1 MGKRH
6 FFIASL
12 LICACGAFSQSY
24 ERLHREAIVADT
36 HNDVLSSAS
45 MKGLTLDTDLS
56 GKTHSDIARLRKGG
70 VDVQVFSIF
79 CNELFG
85 KDTAFKFANMEIDSL
100 YAIVKRNP
108 ATMAIVKTPAQ
119 LSQAIRQHKLACMM
133 GVEGGHMIEDRMD
146 YLDKLYKR
154 GVRYM
159 TLTWNNSTS
168 WASSAKDE
176 SQHILR
182 PAPLQP
188 IPLPQPPRLTRR
200 YRKKAP
206 ANQTLLQEDSTKG
219 LTRFGRRIVRHM
231 NKLGMMV
238 DLSHVGEQTF
248 WDVIAITKKPVLV
261 SHSCVYDL
269 CPVFRN
275 LKDEQILAVGR
286 NGGVIDINFYSGFLD
301 SNFLKRK
308 DAFIAAHKAEIDSL
322 KKLNPTGFETD
333 IWFTTQHKAEADA
346 MRPPLSLLLDHIDY
360 IVELIGTDHVGIGS
374 DFDGIESTPQEIND
388 VTDLPLITKGLL
400 ERGYSPTDIK
410 KILGGNF
417 IRVFKANAVLPK
429 SKPKQP

>member
-1 MGKRH
+1 MS
-6 FFIASL
+6 A
-12 LICACGAFSQSY
+12 AAAFSQSY
-24 ERLHREAIVADT
+24 EKLHRDAIVADT
-36 HNDVLSSAS
+36 HNDVLSTAS
-45 MKGLTLDTDLS
+45 MKGLRLDSNLS
-56 GKTHSDIARLRKGG
+56 GKTHSDIARFKKAG
-70 VDVQVFSIF
+70 VDIQVFSIF

-85 KDTAFKFANMEIDSL
+85 KDTAYKYANIEIDSL
-100 YAIVKRNP
+100 YATVGRNH

-119 LSQAIRQHKLACMM
+119 LERAVGQHKLACMM
-133 GVEGGHMIEDRMD
+133 GVEGGHMIEDRLD

-188 IPLPQPPRLTRR
+188 IPLPHPPRLARR
-200 YRKKAP
+200 HKKKAP
-206 ANQTLLQEDSTKG
+206 ANQTLLQEDSIKG
-219 LTRFGRRIVRHM
+219 LTRFGRRVVRHM

-275 LKDEQILAVGR
+275 LKDEQILAVGK
-286 NGGVIDINFYSGFLD
+286 NGGVIDVNFYSGFLD
-301 SNFLKRK
+301 SNYLPRK
-308 DAFIAAHKAEIDSL
+308 DAFIAAHKTEIDSL
-322 KKLNPTGFETD
+322 KRLNPTGFD
-333 IWFTTQHKAEADA
+333 IDTWLTTQHKAEADA

-360 IVELIGTDHVGIGS
+360 IVNLVGADHIGIGS

-388 VTDLPLITKGLL
+388 VTNLPLITKGLL
-400 ERGYSPTDIK
+400 ERGYSATDIK
-410 KILGGNF
+410 KILGSNF
-417 IRVFKANAVLPK
+417 IRVFKANAPPPRA
-429 SKPKQP
+429 KPKQP

>member
-1 MGKRH
+1 MGKG
-6 FFIASL
+6 FVFISAL
-12 LICACGAFSQSY
+12 LCYTTAAFSQSY
-24 ERLHREAIVADT
+24 LRLHREAIVADT

-45 MKGLTLDTDLS
+45 MKGLPLDSNLS
-56 GKTHSDIARLRKGG
+56 GKTHSDIARLRKAG

-85 KDTAFKFANMEIDSL
+85 KDTAFKYANIEIDSL
-100 YAIVKRNP
+100 YAVAKRNP
-108 ATMAIVKTPAQ
+108 ATMTIVKTPAQ
-119 LSQAIRQHKLACMM
+119 LDRAVRQHKLACMM
-133 GVEGGHMIEDRMD
+133 GVEGGHMIEDRID

-188 IPLPQPPRLTRR
+188 IPLHHPPRLA
-200 YRKKAP
+200 YRNKRKAP

-219 LTRFGRRIVRHM
+219 LTWFGRQVVRHM

-248 WDVIAITKKPVLV
+248 WDVIAIAKKPVLV
-261 SHSCVYDL
+261 SHSCAYDL

-275 LKDEQILAVGR
+275 LKDEQILAVGK
-286 NGGVIDINFYSGFLD
+286 NGGVIDVNFYSGFLD
-301 SNFLKRK
+301 SNYHTRK
-308 DAFIAAHKAEIDSL
+308 DSFIASHKNEIDSL
-322 KKLNPTGFETD
+322 KKINPSLD
-333 IWFTTQHKAEADA
+333 IDSWFTTQHKTEADA
-346 MRPPLSLLLDHIDY
+346 MRAPLSLLLDHIDY
-360 IVELIGTDHVGIGS
+360 IVGLVGADHVGIGS

-388 VTDLPLITKGLL
+388 VTDLPLVTKGLL
-400 ERGYSPTDIK
+400 ERGYSETDIK

-417 IRVFKANAVLPK
+417 IRVFKANAPPPR